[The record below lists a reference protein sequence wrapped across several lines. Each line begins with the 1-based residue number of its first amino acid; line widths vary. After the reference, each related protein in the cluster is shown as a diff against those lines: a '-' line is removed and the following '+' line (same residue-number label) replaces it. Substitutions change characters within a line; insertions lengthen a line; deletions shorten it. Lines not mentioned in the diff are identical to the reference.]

1 MIIESTNIK
10 RKAIE
15 IVHQKENDLSI
26 DNQLFDFYLNKN
38 QIIIEKLTPKL
49 IYKDFIE
56 DENSDKIFKII
67 CKNAELNPKEN
78 FLLILENYQFRNLE
92 NIIFIINHSKLQS
105 NNHLHCLHQNLH
117 LQNVS

>member
-38 QIIIEKLTPKL
+38 QIIDLFDGIEK
-49 IYKDFIE
+49 
-56 DENSDKIFKII
+56 
-67 CKNAELNPKEN
+67 NPFMLKRIGTY
-78 FLLILENYQFRNLE
+78 L
-92 NIIFIINHSKLQS
+92 S
-105 NNHLHCLHQNLH
+105 NTLAF
-117 LQNVS
+117 

>member
-1 MIIESTNIK
+1 MSLKSDFSCFSLIFNDKRVLESTNIK

-49 IYKDFIE
+49 IYENFIE
-56 DENSDKIFKII
+56 D
-67 CKNAELNPKEN
+67 
-78 FLLILENYQFRNLE
+78 
-92 NIIFIINHSKLQS
+92 
-105 NNHLHCLHQNLH
+105 
-117 LQNVS
+117 